1 MNQFQHFRLEFVWL
15 EHQLRRLSQDMIDSN
30 SYCHLNVMQWKLEGM
45 LRRMESVHMAQRNI
59 ASVSLQLQQHQQ
71 GINSKYNLILQQ
83 HLTRVIINM
92 AGVPQPQ
99 QEQQGSGRNEFD
111 NNFVHEFVQ
120 NELSMTEL
128 SQSNSGE
135 STHDWVMVG
144 MNFARHSYLRKLKLC
159 LHVLGCNREADT
171 RGIANNESLRA
182 LQMICRD
189 DMWGNSFQNLTP
201 LLGNVSRISLKFPW
215 SITDDEIRFFSCI
228 VAQGGRNLQDID
240 FSCIH
245 MSDKVA
251 AELIC
256 SLDKLVE
263 LKALDLRDNNIAMQ
277 GCKSLAVL
285 LRNPESKLETLKLG
299 SNKIGDAEAEVLAAS
314 LSGNKCLEALL
325 LTNLH
330 GQHSNRNLITTVGWA
345 AFTKVLRVSNHTL
358 QSVTDTEKSSCQA
371 CQLVCDEL
379 ELIYFLKMN
388 SNKDKKALAY
398 QKINTIQDTFSI
410 EFEQYKKKK
419 MLPSLLSCI
428 ARAAGVGS
436 ELYPLFAVMKFNLPL
451 WTGE

>member
-1 MNQFQHFRLEFVWL
+1 M
-15 EHQLRRLSQDMIDSN
+15 
-30 SYCHLNVMQWKLEGM
+30 
-45 LRRMESVHMAQRNI
+45 
-59 ASVSLQLQQHQQ
+59 
-71 GINSKYNLILQQ
+71 
-83 HLTRVIINM
+83 
-92 AGVPQPQ
+92 
-99 QEQQGSGRNEFD
+99 
-111 NNFVHEFVQ
+111 
-120 NELSMTEL
+120 
-128 SQSNSGE
+128 
-135 STHDWVMVG
+135 
-144 MNFARHSYLRKLKLC
+144 
-159 LHVLGCNREADT
+159 
-171 RGIANNESLRA
+171 RGTANNESLRA
-182 LQMICRD
+182 
-189 DMWGNSFQNLTP
+189 S
-201 LLGNVSRISLKFPW
+201 
-215 SITDDEIRFFSCI
+215 DDEIRFFSCI
-228 VAQGGRNLQDID
+228 VAQGGGGTLQDID

-263 LKALDLRDNNIAMQ
+263 LKALDLRDNSIAMQ

-345 AFTKVLRVSNHTL
+345 AFTNVLRVSNHTL
-358 QSVTDTEKSSCQA
+358 QSVTDTDNSSCQD

-410 EFEQYKKKK
+410 EFEEYEKKK

-428 ARAAGVGS
+428 ARAAGGGS
-436 ELYPLFAVMKFNLPL
+436 ELYPLFAFMKVNLPL